1 MKIAKIISFL
11 GVIAMTVALINGFVQ
26 GDFGTEGSWIISNP
40 WGIVSLVD
48 LYVGFILFAMWMF
61 YREKSKI
68 SAVIWIVLLMVLGF
82 FIGALYV
89 FIQLMKSNN
98 DWHYFFLGDHA
109 NDLKQTLKKD
119 ES

>member
-11 GVIAMTVALINGFVQ
+11 GVIAMTIALINGFVR

-48 LYVGFILFAMWMF
+48 LYVGFIVFAMWIF
-61 YREKSKI
+61 YRESSWKAK
-68 SAVIWIVLLMVLGF
+68 VIWMLLLMVLGF

-89 FIQLMKSNN
+89 YIHLMKSNN
-98 DWHYFFLGDHA
+98 NWNRFFLGHHA
-109 NDLKQTLKKD
+109 DDLKQ
-119 ES
+119 ESKRDVA